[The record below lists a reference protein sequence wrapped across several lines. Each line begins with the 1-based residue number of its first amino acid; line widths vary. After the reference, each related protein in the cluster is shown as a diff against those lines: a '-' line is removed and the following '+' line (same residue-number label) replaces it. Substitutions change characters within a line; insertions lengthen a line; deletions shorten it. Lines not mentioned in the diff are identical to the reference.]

1 MAEKTLR
8 LPRPAP
14 SAQLAWWQHKGT
26 RSLIGR
32 TLAFLLAF
40 LGALAFLVP
49 FLWAVSTSL
58 KPSYQVF
65 SHPPIWIPNPIQF
78 YNYAEALTELPFV
91 RYFANTSIITF
102 GALLGEV
109 LSSTLVAYGFA
120 RMRFPGRDALFLVL
134 LGTMM
139 LPMQVTMIPIF
150 IIFRSLGWV
159 DTFLPLIIP
168 AYFGSPFYIF
178 LLRQFFLTIPG
189 DLEDAAFIDGATH
202 IQTLWRIF
210 VPLSLPAMATV
221 AVFSFMHHWQDF
233 FMPLIY
239 LNSKELK
246 TVSLALQ
253 MFRAEFS
260 TDWNLMM
267 AAAVTTS
274 IPCLLLFFFAQR
286 YFISGIVMTGMK
298 D

>member
-1 MAEKTLR
+1 MAEQTLS
-8 LPRPAP
+8 LPLAPASTP
-14 SAQLAWWQHKGT
+14 LAWYQRRGT

-32 TLAFLLAF
+32 TLAFLLALAGAIGF
-40 LGALAFLVP
+40 LIP

-58 KPSYQVF
+58 KPSSQIF
-65 SHPPIWIPNPIQF
+65 TFPPIWIPSPILWS
-78 YNYAEALTELPFV
+78 NYTLALTELPFV
-91 RYFANTSIITF
+91 RYFANTGIITF
-102 GALLGEV
+102 GAMIGDV
-109 LSSTLVAYGFA
+109 FVSTIVAYGFA

-134 LGTMM
+134 IGTMM

-150 IIFRSLGWV
+150 IIFRTLGWV
-159 DTFLPLIIP
+159 DTFLPLIVP
-168 AYFGSPFYIF
+168 AYFGSAFYIF
-178 LLRQFFLTIPG
+178 LLRQFFLTIPS
-189 DLEDAAFIDGATH
+189 DLEDAALIDGAGNMT
-202 IQTLWRIF
+202 TLWRIF

-221 AVFSFMHHWQDF
+221 AIFSFMHHWQDF

-246 TVSLALQ
+246 TVALALQ

-267 AAAVTTS
+267 AAAVTTT

-286 YFISGIVMTGMK
+286 YFISGIVMTGLK